1 MRLELQGVELVR
13 KVLSYLVLKLEEL
26 KGVSNATIHV
36 GLLHLGLQRAGRHSR
51 YHLRNYLGRL
61 ARRHLSEVL
70 RIDTQD
76 RLIRQR
82 HLAPIH

>member
-13 KVLSYLVLKLEEL
+13 EVLSDLILKLEEL
-26 KGVSNATIHV
+26 KGVGNATIHV
-36 GLLHLGLQRAGRHSR
+36 GLLHLCLQGAGRHRR
-51 YHLRNYLGRL
+51 YHLRNYWGRL
-61 ARRHLSEVL
+61 AWRHLSKVL

-76 RLIRQR
+76 CLIRQR